1 MPGSDEHPAEGGSS
15 GARDLVREWQ
25 AAMRSLVSS
34 ATSAA
39 ARPLPDQVLASMQRQ
54 LELIQEVLERER
66 RFQGEVLSRMF
77 TPLNN
82 AFDLLEQSAAA
93 VRQQAKALSE
103 SAKALER
110 AADMMEVQ
118 ADLFERT
125 IQTLREP
132 AEVAK
137 DVAGVKRRPS
147 EGARP

>member
-1 MPGSDEHPAEGGSS
+1 MPGSDEHPAEGRSS

-66 RFQGEVLSRMF
+66 RFQGELSRMF
-77 TPLNN
+77 TPLDN

-103 SAKALER
+103 SAKALEQ
-110 AADMMEVQ
+110 AAEMMEVQ

-137 DVAGVKRRPS
+137 GVAGVKRRPR
-147 EGARP
+147 ED